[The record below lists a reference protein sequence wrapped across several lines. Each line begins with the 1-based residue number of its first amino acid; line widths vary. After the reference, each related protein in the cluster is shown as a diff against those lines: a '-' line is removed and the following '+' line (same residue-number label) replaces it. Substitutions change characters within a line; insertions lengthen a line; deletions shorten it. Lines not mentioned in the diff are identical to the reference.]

1 MLKKFLSAI
10 LTIIFSFSFVA
21 CYNPKT
27 IPIDQMPSEWV
38 CYEPSI
44 KIIVLDGYKE
54 NGSDPLDPICIFKI
68 DGQEITGKVDMYI
81 YEPYTA
87 FSIDD
92 ELVLSGESIYE
103 DDYFIFK
110 VKEDKIFN
118 NKYERLVFKRKTKSR
133 QVDGSL
139 VS

>member
-1 MLKKFLSAI
+1 MFKKLL
-10 LTIIFSFSFVA
+10 LTILVIIISFSFGA
-21 CYNPKT
+21 CYSSVD

-44 KIIVLDGYKE
+44 KIIVLNDYKE

-87 FSIDD
+87 FFIDD
-92 ELVLSGESIYE
+92 ELVLSGESVYQN
-103 DDYFIFK
+103 DYFIFK
-110 VKEDKIFN
+110 IKEDKIFN
-118 NKYERLVFKRKTKSR
+118 NKYDQLVFRR
-133 QVDGSL
+133 QGDGSMC
-139 VS
+139 